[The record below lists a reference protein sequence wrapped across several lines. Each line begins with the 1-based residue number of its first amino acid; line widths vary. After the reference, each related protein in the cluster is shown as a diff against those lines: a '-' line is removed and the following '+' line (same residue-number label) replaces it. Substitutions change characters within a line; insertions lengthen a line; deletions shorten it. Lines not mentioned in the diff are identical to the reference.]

1 MTTPRSAASG
11 RLLLLAAALLWSVGG
26 LIAKSPPVQEIP
38 LDQRGPMLACY
49 RALFAALSLAPFV
62 RWRLVRW
69 QPGLLPMA
77 LSYATMN
84 LLYISAL
91 TRTTAA
97 AAIFLQY
104 TSAAWAFLLGWV
116 YLREKSNR
124 SDVFALG
131 FALAGITAI
140 VLGESHAEHT
150 LGNLLGLASGLAYAG
165 VVVGL
170 RGLRQQDPAWLVLLN
185 NLVGGLALLPW
196 VLTFEVRL
204 DAAQWAVLAG
214 FGVVQ
219 LGVPYIL
226 FARGLQSVT
235 AQEASLI
242 TIIEAVLNPLW
253 VWLLLGEI
261 APAATWIGGGLIVS
275 GLVLRYTVFAPRA
288 PRDAS
293 RDAGRDARIET

>member
-1 MTTPRSAASG
+1 M
-11 RLLLLAAALLWSVGG
+11 LLLAAALLWSIGG

-38 LDQRGPMLACY
+38 LDHRGPILACY

-62 RWRLVRW
+62 RWRRVRW

-84 LLYISAL
+84 VLYISAL

-104 TSAAWAFLLGWV
+104 TSAAWACLLGWLL
-116 YLREKSNR
+116 LRETSHR
-124 SDVFALG
+124 RDVLALG
-131 FALAGITAI
+131 FALAGIAWI
-140 VLGESHAEHT
+140 VLGESHAEHMI
-150 LGNLLGLASGLAYAG
+150 GNLLGLASGLAYAG

-185 NLVGGLALLPW
+185 NLVGGVVLLPW
-196 VLTFEVRL
+196 VLTFDVRL
-204 DAAQWAVLAG
+204 DGTQWAVVAA
-214 FGVVQ
+214 FGVIQ
-219 LGVPYIL
+219 LGIPYIL

-253 VWLLLGEI
+253 VWLLLGEM
-261 APAATWIGGGLIVS
+261 APAATWIGGGLIVG
-275 GLVLRYTVFAPRA
+275 GLVLRYTVLAPRGA
-288 PRDAS
+288 PRD
-293 RDAGRDARIET
+293 GPIESGCRR